1 MEIGWLSEA
10 ARTRFQDASS
20 ILFSDEQ
27 NVFEETVAYAL
38 PEGSRTVVD
47 RDPDATPNGTDRY
60 DREHV
65 HFTPHPGQRDALS
78 HFLNSEF
85 APLAAASDDVVKVRI
100 HAPEPHDNSTPN
112 PPAPRVEH
120 TVGDERIDL
129 VIIEIAFA
137 DALARR
143 RFFASAA
150 FRATLDEQE
159 RLARHITA
167 FPVSGVFT
175 FVRNEALTTAGIRGS
190 RVAELIADL
199 AAAHQV
205 SDRVVTLMRRGLL
218 QD

>member
-1 MEIGWLSEA
+1 MAGAGGRHPA
-10 ARTRFQDASS
+10 ARVRARWCCGDRLGSPKLRRTRFQDASS

-100 HAPEPHDNSTPN
+100 HAPEP
-112 PPAPRVEH
+112 A
-120 TVGDERIDL
+120 
-129 VIIEIAFA
+129 
-137 DALARR
+137 
-143 RFFASAA
+143 
-150 FRATLDEQE
+150 
-159 RLARHITA
+159 
-167 FPVSGVFT
+167 
-175 FVRNEALTTAGIRGS
+175 
-190 RVAELIADL
+190 
-199 AAAHQV
+199 
-205 SDRVVTLMRRGLL
+205 
-218 QD
+218 